1 MDVELTF
8 EFPKIVAWE
17 ENFSAIKDQFYITA
31 NQHRNISRLY
41 NKVKYII
48 VDSPIILGM
57 VYKDRYSQSP
67 EYPAMFYDESFDTFV
82 VTLFKKY
89 NSLNILLTR
98 NDATYDENGR
108 FQNLE
113 ESKQID
119 EDIKQKL
126 ITHDIPFVEFNVH
139 SNTALDI
146 FNYIKKN
153 HI

>member
-1 MDVELTF
+1 
-8 EFPKIVAWE
+8 
-17 ENFSAIKDQFYITA
+17 
-31 NQHRNISRLY
+31 
-41 NKVKYII
+41 
-48 VDSPIILGM
+48 M